1 MKSKTPKTPTD
12 HGICSCCDNLFKNE
26 ADCAEHYYS
35 HPPYYLDEYEEAF
48 ALLGQ
53 GDNWKTQVPDFIR
66 QAMVFVALN
75 LDYKE
80 NANKEALQNL
90 FGSTSGLQW
99 NDSAIVKCLDEIVRL
114 QNKLCPKQAHRMSAG
129 Q

>member
-1 MKSKTPKTPTD
+1 MKTKSHKPD
-12 HGICSCCDNLFKNE
+12 HGICFCCGNLFKSE
-26 ADCAEHYYS
+26 DDRVHHFWT
-35 HPPYYLDEYEEAF
+35 HPPYHLEHYEPAF

-53 GDNWKTQVPDFIR
+53 GGNYKTQVPDFIR

-99 NDSAIVKCLDEIVRL
+99 NDVSVVMCLNEILRL
-114 QNKLCPKQAHRMSAG
+114 KDAAFPKHAHRMSAG
-129 Q
+129 